1 MLCPVDRPVNVRVN
15 VMFLGGRLYGIV
27 HFVGALDGFLH
38 RAVGAC
44 RDAHQQSREIGRAHV

>member
-44 RDAHQQSREIGRAHV
+44 RDAHQQSRALDT